1 MAQHYDEI
9 SEMLKERIDP
19 SFLERYGIGLDD
31 TSIQSVDLTE
41 RSAEKVEK
49 RDDMFFASDRMGM
62 YERKAR
68 ADAMLGLANNEGM
81 GGGMAAGGMGMGMGM
96 AMAGQMGSAQAPSGG
111 MAPPPPPAG
120 YFLYINGQQTGPL
133 PVQQI
138 QQMLAGGQINGQTL
152 AWKQGMTGWAA

>member
-1 MAQHYDEI
+1 
-9 SEMLKERIDP
+9 
-19 SFLERYGIGLDD
+19 
-31 TSIQSVDLTE
+31 
-41 RSAEKVEK
+41 
-49 RDDMFFASDRMGM
+49 MGM

-96 AMAGQMGSAQAPSGG
+96 AMAGGLGAAQTPSAG
-111 MAPPPPPAG
+111 MAPPPPPPPAG

-152 AWKQGMTGWAA
+152 AWKQGMAGWAAVSTLPEIGERYRRLLRRRCRKDSRQQEIQIWKTTS